1 MSEAIDSLS
10 SMFPQVDR
18 DIIIAVFDQQ
28 KGNVEACIPQL
39 LEISDPS
46 YQQIKA
52 QAEETDNNA
61 EQIKKDEEYARKLAQ
76 DLSDEEYARQLQEE
90 EARNRQMEIERE
102 RREQERNEDNGAQF
116 KERITAGFETVKQ
129 KITSKASEFYE
140 KIANK
145 ANEQRNMNRNQYSNL
160 PDNNE
165 DSLLLGN
172 SYETQE
178 QYNARNNNQNQNQK
192 QNQNQNQY
200 SLNGNI
206 DEEES
211 LDRRNPNF

>member
-46 YQQIKA
+46 SQQVKA
-52 QAEETDNNA
+52 QAQATDANA
-61 EQIKKDEEYARKLAQ
+61 EQIRKDEEYARKLAQ

-90 EARNRQMEIERE
+90 EARQRQMEVERE
-102 RREQERNEDNGAQF
+102 RQERERTEDNGGQI
-116 KERITAGFETVKQ
+116 KEKLTAGFESVKQ

-140 KIANK
+140 KFANR

-160 PDNNE
+160 PDNND

-172 SYETQE
+172 DYERQE
-178 QYNARNNNQNQNQK
+178 QYNSRNNNDTRQNQNH
-192 QNQNQNQY
+192 Y
-200 SLNGNI
+200 SLNGNLE
-206 DEEES
+206 EEES
-211 LDRRNPNF
+211 LDRRNPNFKN

>member
-1 MSEAIDSLS
+1 
-10 SMFPQVDR
+10 
-18 DIIIAVFDQQ
+18 
-28 KGNVEACIPQL
+28 
-39 LEISDPS
+39 
-46 YQQIKA
+46 
-52 QAEETDNNA
+52 
-61 EQIKKDEEYARKLAQ
+61 
-76 DLSDEEYARQLQEE
+76 
-90 EARNRQMEIERE
+90 MEIERE

>member
-10 SMFPQVDR
+10 SM
-18 DIIIAVFDQQ
+18 VFDQQ

-46 YQQIKA
+46 SQQVKA
-52 QAEETDNNA
+52 QAQATDAN
-61 EQIKKDEEYARKLAQ
+61 ARKLAQ

-90 EARNRQMEIERE
+90 EARQRQMEVERE
-102 RREQERNEDNGAQF
+102 RQERERTEDNGGQI
-116 KERITAGFETVKQ
+116 KEKLTAGFESVKQ

-140 KIANK
+140 KFANR

-160 PDNNE
+160 PDNND

-172 SYETQE
+172 DYERQE
-178 QYNARNNNQNQNQK
+178 QYNSRNNNDTRQNQNH
-192 QNQNQNQY
+192 Y
-200 SLNGNI
+200 SLNGNLE
-206 DEEES
+206 EEES
-211 LDRRNPNF
+211 LDRRNPNFKN

>member
-46 YQQIKA
+46 SQQVKA
-52 QAEETDNNA
+52 QAEANEANA
-61 EQIKKDEEYARKLAQ
+61 EQIKNDEEYARKLAQ
-76 DLSDEEYARQLQEE
+76 DISDEEYARQLQEE
-90 EARNRQMEIERE
+90 EARHRQMEIERE
-102 RREQERNEDNGAQF
+102 RQEQERNEDNGAQI
-116 KERITAGFETVKQ
+116 KEKLTAGFETVRQ
-129 KITSKASEFYE
+129 KITSKASELYE
-140 KIANK
+140 KITSK
-145 ANEQRNMNRNQYSNL
+145 ANDQRNMNRNQYSNL
-160 PDNNE
+160 PDNN
-165 DSLLLGN
+165 DDAILLGN
-172 SYETQE
+172 DYERQE
-178 QYNARNNNQNQNQK
+178 QYNSGNNNQNH
-192 QNQNQNQY
+192 Y

-211 LDRRNPNF
+211 LDRRNPNFKN